1 MQTDHPTPPI
11 HLEAQRLIISGHL
24 PAPYIVS
31 NFDGRPLWDVIGI
44 AAMLDTRPDQL
55 IELLLRNGPAHL
67 QADRGI
73 PSSWKALI
81 EL

>member
-1 MQTDHPTPPI
+1 MDDLITPRI
-11 HLEAQRLIISGHL
+11 HLEAQRLVVTGHL

-31 NFDGRPLWDVIGI
+31 NFDARPLWDVVGI

-55 IELLLRNGPAHL
+55 IELLLRNGAVHL
-67 QADRGI
+67 QADRGV
-73 PSSWKALI
+73 PSSWRMLV

>member
-1 MQTDHPTPPI
+1 MQADHPTPPI
-11 HLEAQRLIISGHL
+11 HLQAQKLVVTGHL

-31 NFDGRPLWDVIGI
+31 NFDARPLWDVVGI

-55 IELLLRNGPAHL
+55 IELLLRNGPVHL
-67 QADRGI
+67 PADRGV
-73 PSSWKALI
+73 PSSWKSLI